1 MTRTI
6 AAGRTVPCN
15 RCGAPLPLLAAW
27 PWCEC
32 GGTPT
37 VPLPRLA
44 PPRADRQGLW
54 RWARAFPLPD
64 GTGPVTL
71 GEGRVPVESLALP
84 GLPDGVLALRED
96 LEPTGSWKDRG
107 SSVLVTAM
115 RAAGVREAVE
125 DSSGNAALS
134 LARYAREA
142 GIHLR
147 TFVPAGA
154 TRVKKE
160 LIAAAGA
167 EVVEV
172 DGPRRAATAAAR
184 EAAARGA
191 FWASHAAQPLHAL
204 GAATAA
210 LDLAE
215 VLPRERPGTVIVPV
229 GQGGL
234 LAGLRAGFEALVR
247 EGRLHRLPR
256 LVGVQSAACAPVR
269 AAWERANGRVPCGPG
284 LAEGVLVE
292 RPARIPEAL
301 AAARASGG
309 TIGTVDD
316 LALERALRLL
326 WREGRRVEPTAA
338 LPVAWLL
345 AGGARELAAGGAA
358 GPVIVVLTGHGVRA
372 GRSLVRDLT

>member
-1 MTRTI
+1 MS
-6 AAGRTVPCN
+6 AVPGPTVPCN
-15 RCGAPLPLLAAW
+15 RCGRPRPLLAPWPWCDCGGAPAVPLPLPAA
-27 PWCEC
+27 
-32 GGTPT
+32 
-37 VPLPRLA
+37 PLS
-44 PPRADRQGLW
+44 DRQGLW
-54 RWARAFPLPD
+54 RWQRALPLPA
-64 GTGPVTL
+64 GAEPVSL
-71 GEGRVPVESLALP
+71 GEGRVPVEPLALP

-107 SSVLVTAM
+107 STVLVTAM
-115 RAAGVREAVE
+115 KIAGVAEAVE

-134 LARYAREA
+134 LARYARAA
-142 GIHLR
+142 GIRLR

-154 TRVKKE
+154 TRLKKE

-172 DGPRRAATAAAR
+172 PGPRRAATGAAR

-191 FWASHAAQPLHAL
+191 SWASHAAQPLHAL

-210 LDLAE
+210 LDLAA
-215 VLPRERPGTVIVPV
+215 VLPREAPGTVIVPA

-247 EGRLHRLPR
+247 DGHLARLPR
-256 LVGVQSAACAPVR
+256 LVGVQSAACAPLA
-269 AAWERANGRVPCGPG
+269 AAWSGEAPGAAPCRPG

-292 RPARIPEAL
+292 EPARAPEAL

-309 TIGTVDD
+309 TIAAVDD

-345 AGGARELAAGGAA
+345 AGGARELAAGGAD
-358 GPVIVVLTGHGVRA
+358 GPLVVVLTGHGVRA
-372 GRSLVRDLT
+372 GRSLVRDLA